1 MVSFLKNTHFLLC
14 DVAEDTHCQTRTREW
29 VATDKRLRDT
39 EFTTDATHF
48 IFEEEA
54 EWFDKFEVHLF
65 RETAY
70 VVVALDDHTGD
81 GERLNHVWINCALS
95 KPLNIFKFLSF
106 LVEDVDEALTDDFTF
121 LFRIG
126 NACEFT
132 IEVVFSVNADYVEAH
147 VAIVGKHCF
156 KLFVTQETI
165 VNEDTSEVATDS
177 LVQEH
182 SSHCRVNAA

>member
-1 MVSFLKNTHFLLC
+1 MEDTHFFFG
-14 DVAEDTHCQTRTREW
+14 DIAEDTYCQTRTREW
-29 VATDKRLRDT
+29 VTADERLRDA
-39 EFTTDATHF
+39 EFTTYATHF

-81 GERLNHVWINCALS
+81 GERLDHVRIDCALS
-95 KPLNIFKFLSF
+95 KPLHIFEFLSF
-106 LVEDVDEALTDDFTF
+106 LVEDVDEALADDFTF

-126 NACEFT
+126 NACEFA
-132 IEVVFSVNADYVEAH
+132 IEVFLSVNADYVEAH

-182 SSHCRVNAA
+182 SSYCRVNAA